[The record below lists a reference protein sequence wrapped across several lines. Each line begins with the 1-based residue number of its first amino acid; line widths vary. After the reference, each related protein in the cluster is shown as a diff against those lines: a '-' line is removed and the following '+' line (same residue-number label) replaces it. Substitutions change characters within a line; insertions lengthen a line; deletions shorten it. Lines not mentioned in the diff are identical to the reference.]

1 MLNKI
6 IHLGKGISFD
16 ITTQKIIHIDLP
28 NILVGNKLYINPPTF
43 F

>member
-16 ITTQKIIHIDLP
+16 ITPQKIIHIDLP
-28 NILVGNKLYINPPTF
+28 NIFEIFLIIF
-43 F
+43 